1 MPTLWLF
8 PVLVALSFTSAVSQA
23 QPIVWED
30 PIGPNMGAARLVE
43 HVGGGALVG
52 AYGDGLYDQ
61 RGLFAGNRLVTG
73 QFFAPEGSR
82 PHLDV
87 EALIANGETVYG
99 LAPILCACECACASY
114 AVSRSFD
121 GGTTWEF
128 VDESLEIQPFFSLRD
143 LAAGRSQEWYAL
155 GGPAQL
161 SRSTDD
167 GRTWTPVASLA
178 LGEGERLYTLAAND
192 DGAVAVVAT
201 INNGEVT
208 IVYRSSNGGATWQRY
223 ASTPP
228 AVPVMVRFGGDVLYG
243 VGQVEGRE
251 ESVVLRNE
259 PGSAEWTAKPMP
271 VFQPYYGPGG
281 YMSVRMPYEPE
292 DGLLWTE
299 AGLFRETE
307 EGWTREVLPGV
318 DLGPIPVADVA
329 VRRQAGVFIE
339 GYAAT
344 ADGVLAWNA
353 AGVRAYPV
361 APFTAVN
368 RLGTGASRTLAWVTG
383 SIVDDQR
390 RSMLFEYTRKDGAAT
405 WTRLLE
411 GPGFGQAIEVAPDG
425 TAYATT
431 GGAAYRLD
439 GEGTVQLDPPGSI
452 TNLEAT
458 AEGHLFVA
466 AGDGVYVSEDRGE
479 TYTLVGFE
487 EERVRDIALAA
498 DGRRYVVTSVAPQLY
513 RQAEDGTWTS
523 VLAEPVYAV
532 AASESALF
540 AANDEVVRRS
550 LDGGDTWETVLEY
563 APPYQVSYIILS
575 ARGTLV
581 GVSARGQFYV
591 SRDQGDTWEVPARPW
606 TAVIGES
613 AIAFDEEGVAFIGT
627 RGAGVY
633 RSAESLVVAWE
644 DDRAVPR
651 AVHLDPVYPNP
662 LVDRATVSFSLAEA
676 GPVSVQV
683 YDALGRYVAVLA
695 DEARSAGGHTVAWTP
710 RSGLASGVYL
720 VRLVTPS
727 GTATQRIAVVGR

>member
-1 MPTLWLF
+1 MPTLRLLSA
-8 PVLVALSFTSAVSQA
+8 LVALSLFGSVSQA
-23 QPIVWED
+23 QPIVWDD
-30 PIGPNMGAARLVE
+30 PVGPRSGSVYLVE
-43 HVGGGALVG
+43 WVDAPGSSEGTLVG
-52 AYGDGLYDQ
+52 AYEWGV
-61 RGLFAGNRLVTG
+61 FAGS
-73 QFFAPEGSR
+73 Q
-82 PHLDV
+82 
-87 EALIANGETVYG
+87 LIPAELYEVQTFVSNGATVYG
-99 LAPILCACECACASY
+99 VTPAICACECECPSNAF
-114 AVSRSFD
+114 SRSFD
-121 GGTTWEF
+121 EGVTWELIEDNGGPYF
-128 VDESLEIQPFFSLRD
+128 ALREI
-143 LAAGRSQEWYAL
+143 AAGAPQAWFGLDNTKLLQRSA
-155 GGPAQL
+155 
-161 SRSTDD
+161 DD
-167 GRTWTPVASLA
+167 GRTWAPVETLV
-178 LGEGERLYTLAAND
+178 LGEGERPYTLAANQ
-192 DGAVAVVAT
+192 DGAVAVMAT
-201 INNGEVT
+201 INDGEVT
-208 IVYRSSNGGATWQRY
+208 IVYRSADNGATWQRY

-243 VGQVEGRE
+243 VGQIEGRE

-259 PGSAEWTAKPMP
+259 PGSADWTAKPMP
-271 VFQPYYGPGG
+271 VFQPYYYPGG
-281 YMSVRMPYEPE
+281 YLGARMPYEPE

-307 EGWTREVLPGV
+307 EGWTREVRPGV

-329 VRRQAGVFIE
+329 VRRQAGAFVE

-353 AGVRAYPV
+353 DGVRAYPV
-361 APFTAVN
+361 APFTNVS
-368 RLGTGASRTLAWVTG
+368 RLGAGARRALAWVTG
-383 SIVDDQR
+383 GIVDDQQ
-390 RSMLFEYTRKDGAAT
+390 RSTLFEYARKDGGAT
-405 WTRLLE
+405 WTRLTE

-431 GGAAYRLD
+431 SGVAYRLD
-439 GEGTVQLDPPGSI
+439 REGVVQLDPPGSI
-452 TNLEAT
+452 TNLKAT
-458 AEGHLFVA
+458 PEGHLFVA

-487 EERVRDIALAA
+487 EERVRDLALAA

-513 RQAEDGTWTS
+513 RQADDGTWTA

-550 LDGGDTWETVLEY
+550 RDGGDTWETVLDY
-563 APPYQVSYIILS
+563 APPYQSSYIILS

-581 GVSARGQFYV
+581 GVGARGQFYV
-591 SRDQGDTWEVPARPW
+591 SRDQGDTWEVPERPW
-606 TAVIGES
+606 AAVVGNMGES
-613 AIAFDEEGVAFIGT
+613 AIAFDDEGMAFIGT

-633 RSAESLVVAWE
+633 RSAEPLVVARE

-676 GPVSVQV
+676 GPVAVQV
-683 YDALGRYVAVLA
+683 YDALGRHVAVLA
-695 DEARSAGGHTVAWTP
+695 DGARSVGDHTVAWTP
-710 RSGLASGVYL
+710 SSGLASGVYL